1 MIQIKLNTQQL
12 SRIKPEMNKMIK
24 AYEKGKPGMLLAQ
37 VQSGGKCKVGFVN
50 NSVGLEIQKVMKK
63 KKDGII

>member
-12 SRIKPEMNKMIK
+12 KKIQPEMSKMIK
-24 AYEKGKPGMLLAQ
+24 AYEKGLPGMLLAQ
-37 VQSGGKCKVGFVN
+37 IQSNGKCKIGFVN